1 MVLKEDSVAL
11 WKGGAF
17 AADEFVTVGE
27 SGDLPDG
34 PVLVP
39 LKRFLAERD
48 TLLARNEPVGVIV
61 QPAEKLDDI
70 AADLPRLPLLALAF
84 PKFGDG
90 RAFSLAR
97 LARERHGFSGELRAV
112 GDILFD
118 RIAYMTRCGF
128 DALDITNEPT
138 LRALRDGRVPVS
150 HELYQPTGKD
160 SGTPDPTKPWRRR
173 A

>member
-1 MVLKEDSVAL
+1 VAL

-17 AADEFVTVGE
+17 AADEFVTVGDAD
-27 SGDLPDG
+27 DLPDG

-48 TLLARNEPVGVIV
+48 ALLARSTPVGVIL

-70 AADLPRLPLLALAF
+70 ASDLPRLPVLALAF
-84 PKFGDG
+84 PKFADG

-112 GDILFD
+112 GDILLD
-118 RIAYMTRCGF
+118 RIAYMIRCGF

-138 LRALRDGRVPVS
+138 LQALREGRVPAS

-160 SGTPDPTKPWRRR
+160 GGTPDPNKPWRRR